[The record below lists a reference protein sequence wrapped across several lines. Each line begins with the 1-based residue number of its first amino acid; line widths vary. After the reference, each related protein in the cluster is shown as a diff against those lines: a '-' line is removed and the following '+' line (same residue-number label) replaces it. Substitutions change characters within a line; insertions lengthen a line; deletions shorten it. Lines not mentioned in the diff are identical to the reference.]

1 MRVYLCQICLS
12 RNRAR
17 FSFSIGG
24 EGDNGPQSQGILQTV
39 RHSDSLIGAQG
50 CYHVH
55 EAAMSVSEPVSPA
68 WSLIRVAPSEDM
80 RLNWARWQAYNTFEG
95 W

>member
-12 RNRAR
+12 RIRAR

-24 EGDNGPQSQGILQTV
+24 ERDNGPRSQEILLAV
-39 RHSDSLIGAQG
+39 RHSDSLIDSQA
-50 CYHVH
+50 CYYVH
-55 EAAMSVSEPVSPA
+55 EAAMSVSEHVSPA
-68 WSLIRVAPSEDM
+68 WSPIRVASSEDM